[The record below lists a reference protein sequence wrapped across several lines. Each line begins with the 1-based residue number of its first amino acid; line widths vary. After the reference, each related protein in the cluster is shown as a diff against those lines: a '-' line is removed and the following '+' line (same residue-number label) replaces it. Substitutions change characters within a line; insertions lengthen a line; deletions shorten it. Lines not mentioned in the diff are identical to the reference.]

1 MKIFKREH
9 KHSPKEGELRA
20 YIPVPDNASFS
31 KIRFQL
37 HGMENFNLQERA
49 KFLSAIWLGEE
60 VLNSLEFKQ
69 MVSQYEYV
77 ENRGM
82 TGEQIWSMICTGK
95 DLYNSE
101 DDHDIDVFVTM
112 YHNFWTGTIG
122 YTFPNTFKTWIN
134 RKFFQ
139 DFNEA
144 KILGNVIHE
153 AMHNFGFRHNEIE
166 KRYNSV
172 PYKVGYFARDL
183 ATRIMGG
190 EELTP
195 TKVG

>member
-9 KHSPKEGELRA
+9 KHSPKEGEERTD
-20 YIPVPDNASFS
+20 VPSPNYACFGHVHFQVHGIENFS
-31 KIRFQL
+31 KKEKL
-37 HGMENFNLQERA
+37 KFNKALE
-49 KFLSAIWLGEE
+49 LGEL

-77 ENRGM
+77 ENRNM
-82 TGEQIWSMICTGK
+82 EGEQVWQIICTGN
-95 DLYNSE
+95 DLYNKE
-101 DDHDIDVFVTM
+101 NDHDIDVFVTM

-122 YTFPNTFKTWIN
+122 YTFPDTFKTWIN

-153 AMHNFGFRHNEIE
+153 AMHNFGFTHKDFE
-166 KRYNSV
+166 KRYDSV

-183 ATRIMGG
+183 ATRIMDG
-190 EELTP
+190 EKLTP